1 MKRVLATL
9 TLLTGAALLGGNGL
23 AYAQAADSSMAPT
36 TLVPP
41 SDSGTQAGTLMV
53 RLAATGVIPL
63 NSGSKIE
70 GIGGNI
76 GTTAQAMPEVDL
88 SYFFTDSISAEL
100 IATATRHALTANNT
114 ALTPL
119 LGPKIDLG
127 TTYVLPPAI
136 MLQYHFLPHG
146 LINPYLGAGIDLM
159 WPFDVQPNQFKLGG
173 AQVIQKLGLSNQ
185 IGPVFEVGLDYN
197 VAGPW
202 FLNIDYKQIIN
213 RVDARVTTVLG
224 LVKADTNLNP
234 GVFSAGVAYRF

>member
-1 MKRVLATL
+1 MTHVIATL
-9 TLLTGAALLGGNGL
+9 CVLTAAFLLGTTSL
-23 AYAQAADSSMAPT
+23 ASAQSVDPNAAVAA
-36 TLVPP
+36 
-41 SDSGTQAGTLMV
+41 SDSGTQAGTVMV
-53 RLAATGVIPL
+53 RLAATAVIPL

-70 GIGGNI
+70 GIGGSV
-76 GTTAQAMPEVDL
+76 GTTAQEMPDLDL
-88 SYFFTDSISAEL
+88 SYFFTDNISAEL

-114 ALTPL
+114 ALTSL

-146 LINPYLGAGIDLM
+146 LINPYVGAGIDLM

-173 AQVIQKLGLSNQ
+173 AQVIQKLGLSNS
-185 IGPVFEVGLDYN
+185 IGPVFEVGVDYN
-197 VAGPW
+197 ISGPW
-202 FLNIDYKQIIN
+202 FVNIDYKQIIN

-234 GVFSAGVAYRF
+234 GVFSAGVSYRF